1 MQFGRGLYDLEGFKE
16 GQAVGQI
23 LELDAANVAQVQA
36 GLKQCMAAGNRVI
49 ELEVPT
55 KDRFKDAA
63 LNQIYEANTI
73 YARDLVRMFTQP
85 QELCMVFPD
94 VQEAQFALKEYGG
107 QVPFKLSSL
116 AKSKA
121 QGEDV
126 NKYVVMHPVF
136 DVREYAQMDQL
147 YSDEI
152 KPKDATLII
161 FNGDLFKLRS
171 GGLKGYYPDIFF
183 PKLADVRRRL
193 MPQVETAYYFR
204 IFRGPPVGALYKK
217 FPGPWMVLRALSGK
231 SFDVLAQF
239 DQKEPPSQD
248 DVFQILQRAGP
259 APVTAQQDGDGDEQV
274 D

>member
-1 MQFGRGLYDLEGFKE
+1 
-16 GQAVGQI
+16 
-23 LELDAANVAQVQA
+23 
-36 GLKQCMAAGNRVI
+36 
-49 ELEVPT
+49 
-55 KDRFKDAA
+55 
-63 LNQIYEANTI
+63 
-73 YARDLVRMFTQP
+73 
-85 QELCMVFPD
+85 
-94 VQEAQFALKEYGG
+94 
-107 QVPFKLSSL
+107 
-116 AKSKA
+116 
-121 QGEDV
+121 
-126 NKYVVMHPVF
+126 MHPVF

-259 APVTAQQDGDGDEQV
+259 APATAQQDGDGDEQV
-274 D
+274 A